1 MAETAAPK
9 STSFHQRSLPRS
21 AGSGARASAGSAV
34 TDAGI
39 PDGLAGEGVTA
50 RSRRSSHRVGGAGTG
65 SPADGEGGCAEQ
77 AHAQVQ
83 QVEQQAESD
92 GLFAGDV
99 ERAEEEHEGAL
110 PQTEPREADR
120 PNRAERH
127 IHEEGHYGQKR
138 VGRGYSR

>member
-9 STSFHQRSLPRS
+9 GSSLHQESLPRS

-99 ERAEEEHEGAL
+99 ERAEEEHEGA
-110 PQTEPREADR
+110 RS
-120 PNRAERH
+120 
-127 IHEEGHYGQKR
+127 EEHTSELQSLIRISYAVFCFNNKKILSILHL
-138 VGRGYSR
+138 YF

>member
-9 STSFHQRSLPRS
+9 STSCHQRSLPRS
-21 AGSGARASAGSAV
+21 AVSGARAAAGSAV

-99 ERAEEEHEGAL
+99 ERAEEEQEGAL
-110 PQTEPREADR
+110 PQTAPRDADR
-120 PNRAERH
+120 QNLGDSQRWEKGDR
-127 IHEEGHYGQKR
+127 
-138 VGRGYSR
+138 RGATA